1 MNKVV
6 VGSRPVAVTKTSDF
20 APALSKEFLDI
31 QVTIEVGQD
40 YLTINELSKKSN
52 DQNFKI
58 ANELHC
64 QFGHASPEKL
74 KKLIKVSN
82 VNDQNY
88 IS

>member
-1 MNKVV
+1 MVL
-6 VGSRPVAVTKTSDF
+6 GSSAVAVTYSSDF